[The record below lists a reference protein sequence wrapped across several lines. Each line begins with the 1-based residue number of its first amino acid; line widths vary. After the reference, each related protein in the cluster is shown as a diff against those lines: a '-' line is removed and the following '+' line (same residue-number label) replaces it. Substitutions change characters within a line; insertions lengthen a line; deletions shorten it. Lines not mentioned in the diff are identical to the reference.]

1 MEKNVVE
8 RRRANALNQ
17 DNPQEVAVEL
27 QEMEE
32 KIDAEK
38 TVLLKQVRDFQ
49 EYLEK
54 QTAEEKNEVTQLNAE
69 QTRVSNSC

>member
-1 MEKNVVE
+1 MEKDVAE
-8 RRRANALNQ
+8 RQRVNASNQ

-38 TVLLKQVRDFQ
+38 TVLLKRVKDF
-49 EYLEK
+49 
-54 QTAEEKNEVTQLNAE
+54 
-69 QTRVSNSC
+69 